1 MEEQNQIQLPQAFVE
16 RMRASLGAEADIFF
30 ESYDSSRA
38 YGLRQNPLKMDRELF
53 EVQMPFALEKVS
65 WAKEGYYYQETE
77 RPGKHPFHEMGLYY
91 IQEPSAMCVVE
102 VADPKPGEYVLD
114 LCAAPGGKSTQ
125 IAGRMA
131 GEGML
136 VCNEIVPNRAKI
148 LSQNIERLGIKNAV
162 VLNHPP
168 QELEARFASFFDRI
182 VVDAPCSGEGMFHK
196 EEAALTEWSPENV
209 VMCAIRQKEI
219 LACAVNM
226 LRPGGVLV
234 YSTCTFA
241 PAEDEEM
248 VGWLLAEYPDLELLP
263 IDTEK
268 LGISEGSVP
277 GTGRIWPHRQRGEG
291 HFVARLKKRGEL
303 LAHGKSAALAVGLSG
318 LETARSG
325 GKGKRGK
332 SNRAGTENANAWS
345 CYEEFAAQTLRC
357 ELTGRRLLFGDQLYL
372 TPEEMPD
379 LTGLKVVRPGLH
391 LGTNKK
397 NRFEP
402 SHALALA
409 LHPSE
414 VVQAYETAEP
424 EKYLRG
430 ETLSCDPMLSGWTL
444 ITYQGQ
450 SMGWGKANRGI
461 MKNHYPKGLRINW

>member
-1 MEEQNQIQLPQAFVE
+1 MEEQVRTRLPQAFVE
-16 RMRASLGAEADIFF
+16 RMRESLGAEANAFF
-30 ESYDSSRA
+30 DSYDSTRA
-38 YGLRQNPLKMDRELF
+38 YGLRRNPLKMEREDF
-53 EVQMPFALEKVS
+53 EAQMPFSLEKVS
-65 WAKEGYYYQETE
+65 WAQEGYYYPETD

-131 GEGML
+131 GEGLL

-148 LSQNIERLGIKNAV
+148 LSQNIERLGVKNAV
-162 VLNHPP
+162 VLNHSP
-168 QELEARFASFFDRI
+168 QELELRFASFFDKI
-182 VVDAPCSGEGMFHK
+182 IVDAPCSGEGMFHK

-209 VMCAIRQKEI
+209 EMCAERQKEI

-226 LRPGGVLV
+226 LCPGGVLV

-241 PAEDEEM
+241 LAEDEET
-248 VGWLLAEYPDLELLP
+248 VCWLLESYPDLEILP
-263 IDTEK
+263 IDVQA
-268 LGISEGSVP
+268 LGIFEGTLP

-291 HFVARLKKRGEL
+291 HFVTRFKKSGTL
-303 LAHGKSAALAVGLSG
+303 QPHWTDAAFASVSAGQ
-318 LETARSG
+318 ETCRS
-325 GKGKRGK
+325 GKGKKGK
-332 SNRAGTENANAWS
+332 RDRAGAENANAWS
-345 CYEEFAAQTLRC
+345 CYEEFAAQIPGCQLN
-357 ELTGRRLLFGDQLYL
+357 GRRLEFGDQLYL
-372 TPEEMPD
+372 VPEGMPD
-379 LTGLKVVRPGLH
+379 LKGLKVVRPGLH

-409 LHPSE
+409 LHATE
-414 VVQAYETAEP
+414 AVQVYDTNEP

-430 ETLSCDPMLSGWTL
+430 ESLSCAPSLKGWTL
-444 ITYQGQ
+444 VTCQGQ
-450 SMGWGKANRGI
+450 PMGWGKADRGI